1 MDRFSKF
8 HPIFHFLYFIGMFV
22 LVVSVYNPFF
32 VLPSLVGALL
42 YEVKIRGKQAL
53 SSLKFSVVMILVIG
67 LFNMLFAHY
76 GLTVLFTIGD
86 TEFTLEALFY
96 GINQGFVVAAM
107 VLWFSIFGRVVDSE
121 KVIYA
126 FRFAPKIALLF
137 SMVLGFIPR
146 FTKKLGDIETAALAL
161 DGGKK
166 PKNKLKAALN
176 NLSAL
181 VTYSLESSII
191 TADSMTARG
200 YNPKAVRYSRYK
212 FKFADGVLIA
222 LSAVCLFYVIFAK
235 ASDRITF
242 VIDPRIYSKTF
253 DASAFLMFL
262 LLSFLPLITDLTEEF
277 LWKISYAKN

>member
-1 MDRFSKF
+1 
-8 HPIFHFLYFIGMFV
+8 
-22 LVVSVYNPFF
+22 
-32 VLPSLVGALL
+32 
-42 YEVKIRGKQAL
+42 
-53 SSLKFSVVMILVIG
+53 
-67 LFNMLFAHY
+67 
-76 GLTVLFTIGD
+76 
-86 TEFTLEALFY
+86 
-96 GINQGFVVAAM
+96 
-107 VLWFSIFGRVVDSE
+107 
-121 KVIYA
+121 
-126 FRFAPKIALLF
+126 
-137 SMVLGFIPR
+137 MVLGFIPR

-212 FKFADGVLIA
+212 FKFVDGVLIA

-253 DASAFLMFL
+253 DVSAFLLFL

>member
-1 MDRFSKF
+1 MDRFSKL

-42 YEVKIRGKQAL
+42 YELKIRGKEAL
-53 SSLKFSVVMILVIG
+53 SSFKFSVIMIFVIG

-76 GLTVLFTIGD
+76 GITVLFTIRD
-86 TEFTLEALFY
+86 TELTLEAMFY

-107 VLWFSIFGRVVDSE
+107 VLWFGIFGRVVDSE

-126 FRFAPKIALLF
+126 FRFAPKSALLF

-146 FTKKLGDIETAALAL
+146 FTKKLNDIETAALAL

-166 PKNKLKAALN
+166 PKNKLKSALN

-181 VTYSLESSII
+181 VTYSLESSVV

-212 FKFADGVLIA
+212 FKLADGVLIV
-222 LSAVCLFYVIFAK
+222 LSFVCLVYVIFAK
-235 ASDRITF
+235 ASDKITF
-242 VIDPRIYSKTF
+242 VFDPRIYSKTF
-253 DASAFLMFL
+253 DITAFVLFL
-262 LLSFLPLITDLTEEF
+262 LLSFLPLIIDLTEEL
-277 LWKISYAKN
+277 LWKISYVKN

>member
-8 HPIFHFLYFIGMFV
+8 HPIFHFLYFIGMFA
-22 LVVSVYNPFF
+22 LIVSVYNPFF

-42 YEVKIRGKQAL
+42 YEVKIRGKEAL

-76 GLTVLFTIGD
+76 GITVLFTIGD

-107 VLWFSIFGRVVDSE
+107 VLWFGIFGRVVDSE

-126 FRFAPKIALLF
+126 FRFAPKTALLF

-146 FTKKLGDIETAALAL
+146 FTKKLADIETAALAL

-200 YNPKAVRYSRYK
+200 YNPKTVRYSRYK
-212 FKFADGVLIA
+212 FKLADGVLIA

-235 ASDRITF
+235 ASDMITF
-242 VIDPRIYSKTF
+242 VFDPRIYSKTF
-253 DASAFLMFL
+253 DISAFLLFL

>member
-1 MDRFSKF
+1 MDRFSKL
-8 HPIFHFLYFIGMFV
+8 HPIFHFLYFIGMFA
-22 LVVSVYNPFF
+22 LIVSVYNPFF
-32 VLPSLVGALL
+32 ILVSLLGALL
-42 YEVKIRGKQAL
+42 YEVKSRGKEAL

-76 GLTVLFTIGD
+76 GMTVLFKIGD

-96 GINQGFVVAAM
+96 GLNQGFVVTAM
-107 VLWFSIFGRVVDSE
+107 VLWFGIFGRVVDSE

-126 FRFAPKIALLF
+126 FRFAPKTALLF

-146 FTKKLGDIETAALAL
+146 FTKKLKDIETASMALN
-161 DGGKK
+161 GGKK
-166 PKNKLKAALN
+166 PKNKMKSALN

-181 VTYSLESSII
+181 VTYSLESSIV

-212 FKFADGVLIA
+212 FKAIDGVMIA
-222 LSAVCLFYVIFAK
+222 LSLVALVYVICAK
-235 ASDRITF
+235 ASGKITF
-242 VIDPRIYSKTF
+242 IFDPRIYSKSF
-253 DASAFLMFL
+253 DAVVFVLFL
-262 LLSFLPLITDLTEEF
+262 LLSLLPVIIDLTEEF

>member
-1 MDRFSKF
+1 MDRFSKL

-42 YEVKIRGKQAL
+42 YEVKIRGKEAF
-53 SSLKFSVVMILVIG
+53 SSFRFSIIMILVIG
-67 LFNMLFAHY
+67 FFNMLFAHY
-76 GLTVLFTIGD
+76 GITVLFTIGD

-96 GINQGFVVAAM
+96 GINQGFVVVAM
-107 VLWFSIFGRVVDSE
+107 VLWFGIFGRVVDSE

-126 FRFAPKIALLF
+126 FRFAPKTALLF

-146 FTKKLGDIETAALAL
+146 FTKKLADIETAALAL

-212 FKFADGVLIA
+212 FNLADGVLIV

-242 VIDPRIYSKTF
+242 VFDPRIYSKTF
-253 DASAFLMFL
+253 DIAAFLLFL
-262 LLSFLPLITDLTEEF
+262 LLSFLPLIIDLTEEL

>member
-1 MDRFSKF
+1 MDRFSKL

-42 YEVKIRGKQAL
+42 YELKIRGKEAL
-53 SSLKFSVVMILVIG
+53 SSFKFSVIMIFVIG

-76 GLTVLFTIGD
+76 GITVLFTVGD
-86 TEFTLEALFY
+86 TEFTLEAMFY

-107 VLWFSIFGRVVDSE
+107 VLWFGIFGRVVDSE

-126 FRFAPKIALLF
+126 FRFAPKSALLF

-146 FTKKLGDIETAALAL
+146 FTKKLNNIETAALAL

-166 PKNKLKAALN
+166 PKNKLKSALN

-181 VTYSLESSII
+181 VTYSLESSVV

-212 FKFADGVLIA
+212 FKSADGVLIV
-222 LSAVCLFYVIFAK
+222 LSFVCLVYVVFAK
-235 ASDRITF
+235 ASDKITF
-242 VIDPRIYSKTF
+242 VFDPRIYSKTF
-253 DASAFLMFL
+253 DITAFVLFL
-262 LLSFLPLITDLTEEF
+262 LLSFLPLIIDLTEEL
-277 LWKISYAKN
+277 LWKISYVKN

>member
-1 MDRFSKF
+1 MDRFSKL

-42 YEVKIRGKQAL
+42 YELKIRGKEAL
-53 SSLKFSVVMILVIG
+53 SSFKFSVIMIFVIG

-76 GLTVLFTIGD
+76 GITVLFTIGD

-107 VLWFSIFGRVVDSE
+107 VLWFGIFGRVVDSE

-126 FRFAPKIALLF
+126 FRFAPKSALLF

-146 FTKKLGDIETAALAL
+146 FTKKLNDIEVAALAL

-166 PKNKLKAALN
+166 PKNKLKSALN

-181 VTYSLESSII
+181 VTYSLESSVV

-212 FKFADGVLIA
+212 FKLADGVLIV
-222 LSAVCLFYVIFAK
+222 LSFVCLVYVIFAK
-235 ASDRITF
+235 ASDKITF
-242 VIDPRIYSKTF
+242 VFDPRIYSKTF
-253 DASAFLMFL
+253 DITAFVLFL
-262 LLSFLPLITDLTEEF
+262 LLSFLPLIIDLTEEL
-277 LWKISYAKN
+277 LWKISYVKN

>member
-1 MDRFSKF
+1 MDRFSKL

-42 YEVKIRGKQAL
+42 YELKIRGKEAL
-53 SSLKFSVVMILVIG
+53 SSFKFSVIMIFVIG

-76 GLTVLFTIGD
+76 GITVLFTVGD
-86 TEFTLEALFY
+86 TEFTLEAMFY

-107 VLWFSIFGRVVDSE
+107 VLWFGIFGRVVDSE

-126 FRFAPKIALLF
+126 FRFAPKSALLF

-146 FTKKLGDIETAALAL
+146 FTKKLNDIETAALAL

-166 PKNKLKAALN
+166 PKNKLKSALN

-181 VTYSLESSII
+181 VTYSLESSVV

-212 FKFADGVLIA
+212 FKSADGVLIV
-222 LSAVCLFYVIFAK
+222 LSFVCLVYVVFAK
-235 ASDRITF
+235 ASDKITF
-242 VIDPRIYSKTF
+242 VFDPRIYSKTF
-253 DASAFLMFL
+253 DITAFVLFL
-262 LLSFLPLITDLTEEF
+262 LLSFLPLIIDLTEEL
-277 LWKISYAKN
+277 LWKISYVKN